1 MKPLLILTLGLALG
15 ATAASAET
23 AGHGTGTH
31 GHGDAHAEGHGHGH
45 GHGVP
50 EVAMTGDA
58 MVDIA
63 ALMKAQF
70 DTPENPLTVAPITV
84 QGTVAIAGWMQDGR
98 GGRAFLRQ
106 DDKGWFI
113 ELCAGTALLD
123 PATLT
128 GLGLTPEE
136 AETLLSATRA
146 AEAAQGAEVIALLDS
161 FDGMLV
167 IGRGE

>member
-1 MKPLLILTLGLALG
+1 MKSLIILTLGLALG

-23 AGHGTGTH
+23 AAHGTGTH
-31 GHGDAHAEGHGHGH
+31 GHGDAQGHGHAA
-45 GHGVP
+45 P

-58 MVDIA
+58 MLDIP

-70 DTPENPLTVAPITV
+70 DSPENPLTVAPITV
-84 QGTVAIAGWMQDGR
+84 QGSVAIAGWMQDGR

-106 DDKGWFI
+106 DDRGWFI

-123 PATLT
+123 HATLT
-128 GLGLTPEE
+128 GLGLSTEE
-136 AETLLSATRA
+136 AETLLTATHT
-146 AEAAQGAEVIALLDS
+146 AEAEQGPEVIAQLDS

>member
-1 MKPLLILTLGLALG
+1 MQPLLILTLGLALG

-23 AGHGTGTH
+23 AGHGTDTH
-31 GHGDAHAEGHGHGH
+31 GHGAAHAEGHGHGH
-45 GHGVP
+45 GAP

-63 ALMKAQF
+63 SLMKAQF
-70 DTPENPLTVAPITV
+70 DTPEHPLTVAPITV

-106 DDKGWFI
+106 DDKGWVI

-128 GLGLTPEE
+128 GLGLTAEE
-136 AETLLSATRA
+136 AETLLSATRT

-167 IGRGE
+167 LGRGE

>member
-15 ATAASAET
+15 ATSASAET
-23 AGHGTGTH
+23 AAHGADAH
-31 GHGDAHAEGHGHGH
+31 AHGDAHAHAHGHDH
-45 GHGVP
+45 GAAEG
-50 EVAMTGDA
+50 AMTGDA
-58 MVDIA
+58 LVDIP

-128 GLGLTPEE
+128 GLGLTAAE
-136 AETLLSATRA
+136 AETLLSATGT
-146 AEAAQGAEVIALLDS
+146 AEAEQGAEVIALLDS

>member
-1 MKPLLILTLGLALG
+1 MKSLPILVLGIALG
-15 ATAASAET
+15 ATAVGADT
-23 AGHGTGTH
+23 AGHGTDAH
-31 GHGDAHAEGHGHGH
+31 AHGDAQGHAHGHAA
-45 GHGVP
+45 P

-58 MVDIA
+58 MLDIP

-70 DTPENPLTVAPITV
+70 DSPENPLTVAPITV
-84 QGTVAIAGWMQDGR
+84 QGKVAIAGWIQDGR
-98 GGRAFLRQ
+98 GGRAFLRK
-106 DDKGWFI
+106 DDRGWFI

-128 GLGLTPEE
+128 GLGLSTEE
-136 AETLLSATRA
+136 IETLLTATHI
-146 AEAAQGAEVIALLDS
+146 AEAEQGPEVIAQLDS

>member
-1 MKPLLILTLGLALG
+1 MKPMLILTLSLALG
-15 ATAASAET
+15 ASTASADTAA
-23 AGHGTGTH
+23 HGSNANA
-31 GHGDAHAEGHGHGH
+31 HGDAHTQGHGNAHGHGA
-45 GHGVP
+45 GA
-50 EVAMTGDA
+50 VAMTGDA
-58 MVDIA
+58 MLDIP
-63 ALMKAQF
+63 ALMKSQF

-84 QGTVAIAGWMQDGR
+84 QGNVAIAGWMQDGR

-128 GLGLTPEE
+128 GLGLTAEE
-136 AETLLSATRA
+136 AETLVAATRA
-146 AEAAQGAEVIALLDS
+146 AEAEQGADVIGLLDS
-161 FDGMLV
+161 FDGLMV

>member
-1 MKPLLILTLGLALG
+1 MKSLIFLTLGLALG
-15 ATAASAET
+15 ATATSAET
-23 AGHGTGTH
+23 AAHGTGTH
-31 GHGDAHAEGHGHGH
+31 GHGDAHAHAQSHGHAA
-45 GHGVP
+45 P
-50 EVAMTGDA
+50 KVAMTGDA
-58 MVDIA
+58 MLDIP

-84 QGTVAIAGWMQDGR
+84 QGSVAIAGWMQDGR

-106 DDKGWFI
+106 DDRGWFI

-128 GLGLTPEE
+128 GLGLSAEE
-136 AETLLSATRA
+136 AETLLTATRA
-146 AEAAQGAEVIALLDS
+146 AEAGQGPEVIALLDS

-167 IGRGE
+167 IGRGD

>member
-15 ATAASAET
+15 ATSASAET
-23 AGHGTGTH
+23 TAHGTDANA
-31 GHGDAHAEGHGHGH
+31 HGDAHAHGHDH
-45 GHGVP
+45 DAA

-58 MVDIA
+58 LVDIP

-128 GLGLTPEE
+128 GLGLTAAE

-146 AEAAQGAEVIALLDS
+146 AEAEQGAEVIALLDS